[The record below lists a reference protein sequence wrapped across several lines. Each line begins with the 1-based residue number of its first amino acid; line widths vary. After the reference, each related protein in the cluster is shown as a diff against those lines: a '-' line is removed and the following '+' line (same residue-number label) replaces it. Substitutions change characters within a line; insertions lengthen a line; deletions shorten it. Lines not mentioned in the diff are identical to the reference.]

1 MCFSRRS
8 RRTTSAGVPLRPRV
22 RLFGWRRARASET
35 AVISCSSS
43 STRSAC
49 FIQSS
54 CRSATSSAMKPSP
67 KRSCCRRAS
76 ITRTSLLRG
85 PRPGFLFLLPL
96 LSQLFSVQGGEGT
109 PNLPKGG
116 PGLLCPAGGF
126 GMLRRNVQR
135 AALAILSISNI
146 EVWPVEVL
154 GVAIAGT
161 TGIAATARGLRQAAL
176 DHGLRSTEESLY
188 EPPLLTYSLILR

>member
-1 MCFSRRS
+1 
-8 RRTTSAGVPLRPRV
+8 
-22 RLFGWRRARASET
+22 
-35 AVISCSSS
+35 
-43 STRSAC
+43 
-49 FIQSS
+49 
-54 CRSATSSAMKPSP
+54 MKPSP

-76 ITRTSLLRG
+76 ITRASLLSGRR
-85 PRPGFLFLLPL
+85 PRFLFLLPL

-135 AALAILSISNI
+135 AALAIHRISNV

-154 GVAIAGT
+154 GRYHSRSLNRRAAKPSAPPPSIRL
-161 TGIAATARGLRQAAL
+161 AAT
-176 DHGLRSTEESLY
+176 
-188 EPPLLTYSLILR
+188 